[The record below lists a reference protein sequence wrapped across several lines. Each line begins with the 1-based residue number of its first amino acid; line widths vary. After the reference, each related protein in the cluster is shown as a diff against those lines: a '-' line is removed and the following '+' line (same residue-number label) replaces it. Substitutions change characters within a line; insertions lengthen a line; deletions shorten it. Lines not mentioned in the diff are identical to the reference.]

1 MARRQEI
8 DSHDRETD
16 ITPDLFM
23 ERRNRFDKD
32 RMELAEQDYNA
43 GMSIKE
49 LCATHGISK
58 SSFYYWLSKHGKVQP
73 KLDDRI
79 SALKSE
85 NTKLRLLL
93 ANRVL
98 EIIFAEGK
106 ASLGTRQLE
115 KLLGLE
121 SKDGESS

>member
-1 MARRQEI
+1 
-8 DSHDRETD
+8 
-16 ITPDLFM
+16 M

-49 LCATHGISK
+49 ICAVHGISK

-79 SALKSE
+79 FALKSE

-121 SKDGESS
+121 SKDGETS